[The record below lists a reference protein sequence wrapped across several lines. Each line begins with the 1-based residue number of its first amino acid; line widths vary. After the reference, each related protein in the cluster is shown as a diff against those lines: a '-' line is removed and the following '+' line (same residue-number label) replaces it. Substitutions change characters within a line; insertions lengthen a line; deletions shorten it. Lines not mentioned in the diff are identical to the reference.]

1 MGEALT
7 EVALGLSMP
16 AVGNH
21 VALAAPSAINGT
33 LSPRQIAVDE
43 GVTSAATACTTT
55 VMDASPMP
63 QLFSS
68 VTLNVVDPTGGVMF
82 WTGTLMSSMSGCGV
96 QTISEVPLAMSC
108 TSSPSHTGSTGR
120 ITGVGGCWMFTSISA
135 STGSKHPAGSVT
147 VKITVYDPGLEKVCV
162 GSYSVLTAL
171 SSNVQR

>member
-1 MGEALT
+1 MCVPARFGIERGASPLT
-7 EVALGLSMP
+7 VVALGLSIP

-33 LSPRQIAVDE
+33 LSPKQIAVEE

-96 QTISEVPLAMSC
+96 HTISEVPLAMSC
-108 TSSPSHTGSTGR
+108 TSSPSHTGSTG
-120 ITGVGGCWMFTSISA
+120 IMTGEGGCWMFTSISA
-135 STGSKHPAGSVT
+135 FTGFGGELYLPLYA
-147 VKITVYDPGLEKVCV
+147 KVQNWRY
-162 GSYSVLTAL
+162 GP
-171 SSNVQR
+171 